1 MDRREKM
8 RKVAL
13 FCILFAAVSLGQ
25 PCYGENSYAGKQSE
39 ELNRLRKQ
47 VGTQGKQLEEQQR
60 QIDELKSQVGTDPE
74 SLDIRGGQGEA
85 AQPGKQPPAAEP
97 ARKKKKA
104 TGKQTI
110 QSQADTPTQPVGQ
123 PPEKKP
129 TRKQYEEIEAIFRQQ
144 GVLTPQ
150 NTLIIEPSFQ
160 YAYSSSTRVVVNGYT
175 ILPAIAIGL
184 IDVRSVNRNTY
195 IPALSLRYGITSR
208 FEINTYAPYVFRSDS
223 YAIPIEISGSV
234 IPEQRSF
241 DVSGNDIGD
250 VQFGLRYQL
259 NMPTTSCPIFIAGLL
274 AKAPTGR
281 DPFHVATTD
290 FAGQQVESQLATGTG
305 FWAIQPS
312 LSAIVPSD
320 PVVFFGSVNYL
331 YNFSSNKPVTTQNP
345 DGSFTTE
352 NVKVEPG
359 NTFGFN
365 FGMGFSMNEKTSF
378 SIGWE
383 QYIIAKTK
391 VAGSYPPGSQST
403 TLGSLLFGASYKL
416 SDTVSLNFSLEAGI
430 TEAAPDVQLTLRVP
444 FSI

>member
-1 MDRREKM
+1 
-8 RKVAL
+8 
-13 FCILFAAVSLGQ
+13 
-25 PCYGENSYAGKQSE
+25 
-39 ELNRLRKQ
+39 
-47 VGTQGKQLEEQQR
+47 
-60 QIDELKSQVGTDPE
+60 
-74 SLDIRGGQGEA
+74 
-85 AQPGKQPPAAEP
+85 
-97 ARKKKKA
+97 
-104 TGKQTI
+104 
-110 QSQADTPTQPVGQ
+110 
-123 PPEKKP
+123 
-129 TRKQYEEIEAIFRQQ
+129 
-144 GVLTPQ
+144 VLTPQ
-150 NTLIIEPSFQ
+150 NTLIVEPSFQ

-223 YAIPIEISGSV
+223 AAIPVEISGNV

-241 DVSGNDIGD
+241 DASGNDIGD
-250 VQFGLRYQL
+250 VQFGLRYQI

-290 FAGQQVESQLATGTG
+290 FAGQQVETQLATGTG
-305 FWAIQPS
+305 FWALQPS

-331 YNFSSNKPVTTQNP
+331 YNFESNKPVTTLNA
-345 DGSFTTE
+345 DGTSTTQ

-365 FGMGFSMNEKTSF
+365 FGMGFSMNERTSF
-378 SIGWE
+378 SVGWE

-391 VAGSYPPGSQST
+391 VAGSYPPGAQST
-403 TLGSLLFGASYKL
+403 TLGSLLFGASYKM